1 MYSYEG
7 NIVNINGIKLM
18 FKYSVRDML
27 KYKEKYIILLEIPY
41 DKDDINNIYCLN
53 ENTKLI
59 WKVEDLDKLY
69 PERRNMPY
77 EQIAVENNI
86 LYASDFAG
94 RCYHID
100 IDNGCIIGCNINR

>member
-1 MYSYEG
+1 MDSYEK
-7 NIVNINGIKLM
+7 NSVDINGTKVD
-18 FKYSVRDML
+18 FKYNIRDMIR
-27 KYKEKYIILLEIPY
+27 YKETYIVLIEVPY
-41 DKDDINNIYCLN
+41 DKNDINNIYCLDKN
-53 ENTKLI
+53 AMFL
-59 WKVEDLDKLY
+59 WQVEDLDKLY

-77 EQIAVENNI
+77 EQMSIEDSI